1 VLSPTAGLLHFREVA
16 GLPAA
21 DGRRVRRGLLFRSDT
36 PQFLSDAGAR
46 HLVEVLGVRTVID
59 LRLPHE
65 LEREGRGPLGALPH
79 RHRHLPFEVGA
90 LVGDS
95 SVGVM
100 DPDDPMVSTYL
111 TYVRASPEAV
121 VGVVGELAAATGPA
135 LVHCSV
141 GRDRTGV
148 AIAVV
153 LEALGVPRE
162 DVVAE
167 YAADPAGARAGMERL
182 RSMATYGAAVAA
194 FPPEAYETDPVS
206 MRRFLAAVD
215 TEFGGVLGLLAAHG
229 IGPAEVERLRERLL
243 EQPT

>member
-1 VLSPTAGLLHFREVA
+1 MSPVEGLLHFRGVG
-16 GLPAA
+16 GLPTAG
-21 DGRRVRRGLLFRSDT
+21 GRRVRRGLLFRSDT
-36 PQFLSDAGAR
+36 PQFLSPAGAR
-46 HLVEVLGVRTVID
+46 HLIDELGIRTVLD

-65 LEREGRGPLGALPH
+65 LEREGRGPIGTLPH
-79 RHRHLPFEVGA
+79 RHRHLPFQVGE

-111 TYVRASPEAV
+111 NYVDASPEAV
-121 VGVVGELAAATGPA
+121 TGVVAERAAADGPT

-148 AIAVV
+148 AVAVV

-162 DVVAE
+162 EVVAE

-182 RSMATYGAAVAA
+182 RTMATYGEAVAA
-194 FPPEAYETDPVS
+194 FPPAAYETDPES
-206 MRRFLAAVD
+206 MRRFLAVLD
-215 TEFGGVLGLLAAHG
+215 DRYGGVTGMLAAHG
-229 IGPAEVERLRERLL
+229 VGPDVVGRLRDRLL
-243 EQPT
+243 ERT

>member
-1 VLSPTAGLLHFREVA
+1 MSLLDGLLHFRDVG

-21 DGRRVRRGLLFRSDT
+21 DGRSVRRGLLYRSDT
-36 PQFLSDAGAR
+36 PQFLSPEGAR
-46 HLVEVLGVRTVID
+46 HLIDELGIRTVID

-65 LEREGRGPLGALPH
+65 LEREGRGPIGALPH
-79 RHRHLPFEVGA
+79 RHRHLPFQVGE

-111 TYVRASPEAV
+111 TYVSASPEAV
-121 VGVVGELAAATGPA
+121 TGVVAELAAAEGPT

-148 AIAVV
+148 AVAVV

-162 DVVAE
+162 EVVAE

-182 RSMATYGAAVAA
+182 RTMVTYGEAVAA
-194 FPPEAYETDPVS
+194 FPPEAYETDPAS
-206 MRRFLAAVD
+206 MRRFLAALD
-215 TEFGGVLGLLAAHG
+215 DRYGGVPGLLAAHG
-229 IGPAEVERLRERLL
+229 VGPDVVARLRDRLL
-243 EQPT
+243 ENP